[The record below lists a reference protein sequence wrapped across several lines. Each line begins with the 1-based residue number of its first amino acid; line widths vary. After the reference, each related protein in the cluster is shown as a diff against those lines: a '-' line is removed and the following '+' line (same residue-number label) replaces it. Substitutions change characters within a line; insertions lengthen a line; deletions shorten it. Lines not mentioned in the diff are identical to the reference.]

1 MSEQETVSES
11 EHTTRTEGGGVEIDI
26 EDAGG
31 RELRDVDE
39 RPPDDEVQ
47 AIEDE
52 RVRRLDADN
61 RPDNAEV
68 DNTNR
73 EFDSSVGM
81 FTDSDDYDGA
91 DERYAPA
98 EEDGED

>member
-1 MSEQETVSES
+1 MSEQETPSEPES
-11 EHTTRTEGGGVEIDI
+11 EHTTRTEDGGVQIDI

-39 RPPDDEVQ
+39 KPPDDEVQ

-52 RVRRLDADN
+52 RERRLDADN
-61 RPDNAEV
+61 RPDHAEV
-68 DNTNR
+68 DNTHR
-73 EFDSSVGM
+73 DFDSSVGM

-91 DERYAPA
+91 DQRYAPA
-98 EEDGED
+98 EDED